1 MLHLPQGF
9 KLMHNFKSKMQS
21 HMVGRFSVHVCF
33 SVALSLCMFDKKK
46 QKLCI
51 LLACL
56 HYRGNISTA

>member
-9 KLMHNFKSKMQS
+9 KFMHNFKSKMQS

-46 QKLCI
+46 TEIVYFTC
-51 LLACL
+51 LLAL
-56 HYRGNISTA
+56 QREY